1 MPGEASETAVIEI
14 YNLNGQL
21 VEKQST
27 TTVETTIPANMASG
41 SYIVKVTTDSGRTT
55 THKIIVK

>member
-1 MPGEASETAVIEI
+1 
-14 YNLNGQL
+14 
-21 VEKQST
+21 
-27 TTVETTIPANMASG
+27 ASG

>member
-1 MPGEASETAVIEI
+1 
-14 YNLNGQL
+14 
-21 VEKQST
+21 
-27 TTVETTIPANMASG
+27 SG

>member
-1 MPGEASETAVIEI
+1 
-14 YNLNGQL
+14 
-21 VEKQST
+21 KQST